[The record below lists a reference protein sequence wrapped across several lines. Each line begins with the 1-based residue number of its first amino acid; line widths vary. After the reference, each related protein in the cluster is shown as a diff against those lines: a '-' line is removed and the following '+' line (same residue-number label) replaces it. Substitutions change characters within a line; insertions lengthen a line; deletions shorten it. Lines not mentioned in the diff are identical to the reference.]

1 MYMLLVNQSPL
12 PLTGKLHNFR
22 RLRAAGVS
30 LFNPAYWTCS
40 ACCRPAKRFVAGEP
54 ICKPTPKAAQALA
67 IPLPSPLLRHIT
79 ARQIGA
85 EHGNATQFT
94 QNEDFKLGHTQ
105 KTFKL
110 FCLAL
115 LYTYFHLYKIRL
127 LNKTCLSSSCL
138 VMKPNSLD

>member
-22 RLRAAGVS
+22 RLRAAGVP
-30 LFNPAYWTCS
+30 LFNPACWTCS
-40 ACCRPAKRFVAGEP
+40 ACRPAKRFVAGEP
-54 ICKPTPKAAQALA
+54 TCKPTPKAAQALA

-79 ARQIGA
+79 ARQIEA

-105 KTFKL
+105 KKHLNCSTLL
-110 FCLAL
+110 FC
-115 LYTYFHLYKIRL
+115 TRIFICIK
-127 LNKTCLSSSCL
+127 
-138 VMKPNSLD
+138 LDC